1 LQTTGPLF
9 ILLVTFVA
17 TVTATF
23 GRHAILANVRT
34 IFDPGFHFDK
44 TRCDLVVAIIRGVA
58 NTNGVTRPR
67 LMIGVIFG
75 QCVFVTSFQA
85 CAPLAVFSIALAAN
99 ISATPHQ
106 QAVLSFFGATSLLS
120 ERFAC
125 PSPIGHLFR
134 GGGRAVL
141 QTRRPC

>member
-1 LQTTGPLF
+1 MVIPS
-9 ILLVTFVA
+9 
-17 TVTATF
+17 
-23 GRHAILANVRT
+23 
-34 IFDPGFHFDK
+34 
-44 TRCDLVVAIIRGVA
+44 CDLVVAIIRGVA

-141 QTRRPC
+141 QTRRPCRVSREALITKIPAAF